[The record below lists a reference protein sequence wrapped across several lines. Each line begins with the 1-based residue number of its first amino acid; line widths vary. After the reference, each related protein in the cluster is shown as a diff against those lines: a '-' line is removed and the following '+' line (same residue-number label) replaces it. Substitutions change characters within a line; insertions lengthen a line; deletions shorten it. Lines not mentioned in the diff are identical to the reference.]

1 MLTPIIAGIAFIALF
16 GAWVIIPSQLKKHH
30 ETKEEMEK

>member
-16 GAWVIIPSQLKKHH
+16 GAWVIIPSRLKKYHQS
-30 ETKEEMEK
+30 KEEMDK